1 MLNSSRLH
9 PCCIIK
15 PPYQPLHTHLYSQF
29 ERSDSP
35 LQKWQDKIN
44 SGFDKL
50 VAFASEIDKR
60 RKSTEGTSPR
70 QEGFA
75 SPRIGERRSQPLGET
90 PLSLERETSF
100 RSSVQDEEGMRGS
113 DPTGPP
119 YSPHSP
125 PRLSPSPL
133 PLGRPPTPQ
142 SPRPPVRTPPIS
154 SPPPTPSPDGC
165 GGESPGSYPPRGGE
179 TPPYLPPE
187 LETTRLVSSVTSP
200 SQHGIYHHHFKKKFY
215 HKERMSPIE
224 IDHIHNHNH
233 THHGKF
239 RPKGKDWQW
248 RNHHRKSPPSSH
260 QLPYNSSAHHHHHH
274 NHHRHGAT
282 YQPSVPRHHHNQLV
296 TAVPPQRSQ
305 GQPPQG
311 SYYHH

>member
-1 MLNSSRLH
+1 ME
-9 PCCIIK
+9 
-15 PPYQPLHTHLYSQF
+15 F

-35 LQKWQDKIN
+35 LQKWQDKVN

-50 VAFASEIDKR
+50 VAFASEIEKR
-60 RKSTEGTSPR
+60 RKSTEATSPR

-75 SPRIGERRSQPLGET
+75 SPRCGERRSQPLSET
-90 PLSLERETSF
+90 PISLERETNF
-100 RSSVQDEEGMRGS
+100 RSVQEEEGMRGS

-125 PRLSPSPL
+125 TRLSPSPL

-165 GGESPGSYPPRGGE
+165 DGGSPGSFPPRGGE

-187 LETTRLVSSVTSP
+187 LETTRLVSSVPS

-215 HKERMSPIE
+215 HKERMSPIDV
-224 IDHIHNHNH
+224 DHLNNHNH

-248 RNHHRKSPPSSH
+248 RNQSSHHHRKSPPSSH
-260 QLPYNSSAHHHHHH
+260 QLAPYNSSAHHHH
-274 NHHRHGAT
+274 NHHRHGSA
-282 YQPSVPRHHHNQLV
+282 YQSSVPRQHHNQMV
-296 TAVPPQRSQ
+296 STVPPQRSQ